1 MREKS
6 TGETRTRLGRI
17 SSRMQGTP
25 FLRAALSRVLLPPI
39 LAAALA
45 ACGPDVSAPDGEPY
59 VTSFDRLWTTVDRQ
73 YSYFPLKQVDWDSVR
88 RIARPRAQ
96 ALVSEEAFIALA
108 TEVLAELRDVHVWLL
123 APDGTAHGT
132 WQPDAV
138 ANWSPP
144 MLDRLMAEGSWVDEA
159 PGLGHR
165 DIGGIPYIALRTWN
179 ALQLTAEDFDRA
191 LERYR
196 DAPALI
202 LDARMNPGGSDALA
216 MQVAARFADVSRVVT
231 YYQYR
236 DGPRHGDFTPLT
248 PRRLEPRGAWR
259 FTRPVILLVGR
270 GSWSSTESFV
280 SAMRELPHVTVVGD
294 TTGGGSGNP
303 ALFALRGGWGV
314 SVSRWVEYT
323 AQMEIIEGR
332 GIAPDVALPV
342 SPEAVAEGRDDT
354 LDAALD
360 AALALTRGAATTRSA
375 RSPG

>member
-1 MREKS
+1 
-6 TGETRTRLGRI
+6 
-17 SSRMQGTP
+17 MQGTP
-25 FLRAALSRVLLPPI
+25 FLRPALFRVLLLPL
-39 LAAALA
+39 LAATLA

-59 VTSFDRLWTTVDRQ
+59 VTSFDRLWATVDRQ

-88 RIARPRAQ
+88 RVARPRAQ

-108 TEVLAELRDVHVWLL
+108 TEVLAQLRDVHVWLL

-132 WQPDAV
+132 WQPEAV
-138 ANWSPP
+138 ANWSPS
-144 MLDRLMAEGSWVDEA
+144 MLERLRAGGGWIDEA
-159 PGLGHR
+159 PGLGHIEI
-165 DIGGIPYIALRTWN
+165 DGIPYLALRTWN
-179 ALQLTAEDFDRA
+179 ARQLTADDFDRA

-196 DAPALI
+196 DAPAVI

-216 MQVAARFADVSRVVT
+216 MQVAARFADISRVVT
-231 YYQYR
+231 YHQYR
-236 DGPRHGDFTPLT
+236 DGPRHGDFTPVT

-303 ALFALRGGWGV
+303 ALYALRAGWGV

-332 GIAPDVALPV
+332 GIAPDVAVPV
-342 SPEAVAEGRDDT
+342 SAQAVAEGRDDT
-354 LDAALD
+354 LAAALD
-360 AALALTRGAATTRSA
+360 AAMALARRSSTSRLT